1 MIKSMTGYAVREF
14 TSKTLHLR
22 ISIRTQN
29 HRFIDWSYRGTQ
41 IRSIED
47 RLRAVGQKRIHRGR
61 VDVTLDL
68 NFLDPEHW
76 MVKIN
81 EGLLETLSLS
91 MDRVSARFKREFTLS
106 AKDLFSIPHVIE
118 LSKKDFDQ
126 QEIEFLEQCFSKT
139 LDDVIKAR
147 SREGRELKQD
157 IRLHLQKL
165 RGSVQRLEK
174 LAGNQPKVIREKL
187 RERLRELDREAN
199 DNPERYLEEAA
210 YLAQR
215 YDLAEEIARLKSH
228 LIYIRDLLSDKN
240 KEPIGKKLDF
250 IAQELQREANTISS
264 KSQDIAITKES
275 LDLKSEIESIRQQA
289 QNIE

>member
-14 TSKTLHLR
+14 TSKTLHVR

-29 HRFIDWSYRGTQ
+29 HRFIDWSYRGSQVRT
-41 IRSIED
+41 IED
-47 RLRAVGQKRIHRGR
+47 RLRAVGQKKIQRGR
-61 VDVTLDL
+61 VDVTLDM

-76 MVKIN
+76 TVRIN
-81 EGLLETLSLS
+81 EALLETLFLS
-91 MDRVSARFKREFTLS
+91 VDKISERLKREITLS
-106 AKDLFSIPHVIE
+106 AKDLFNIPHVVD

-126 QEIEFLEQCFSKT
+126 KEIEFLERCFSRT

-147 SREGRELKQD
+147 IREGRELKQD
-157 IRLHLQKL
+157 LRQHAQKL
-165 RGSVQRLEK
+165 RRAVSRLEK
-174 LAGNQPKVIREKL
+174 LAGNQPKIIREKL
-187 RERLRELDREAN
+187 RERLRELDREA
-199 DNPERYLEEAA
+199 DKNPERYLEEAA

-215 YDLAEEIARLKSH
+215 YDLAEEISRLKSH
-228 LIYIRDLLSDKN
+228 LAYVGDLLSDKN
-240 KEPIGKKLDF
+240 KEPVGKKLDF

-275 LDLKSEIESIRQQA
+275 LELKSEIESIRQQA

>member
-14 TSKTLHLR
+14 TSKTLHVR

-29 HRFIDWSYRGTQ
+29 HRFIDWSFRGNQVRT
-41 IRSIED
+41 IED
-47 RLRAVGQKRIHRGR
+47 RLRAVGQKKLHRGR

-76 MVKIN
+76 SVRIN
-81 EGLLETLSLS
+81 DALLETLLES
-91 MDRVSARFKREFTLS
+91 MEKISVRLQREMALS
-106 AKDLFSIPHVIE
+106 AKDLFNIPHVIE

-126 QEIEFLEQCFSKT
+126 REIEFMKRCFSRT

-147 SREGRELKQD
+147 VREGRELKRD
-157 IRLHLQKL
+157 LRLHAQKL
-165 RGSVQRLEK
+165 REAVSRLEK

-187 RERLRELDREAN
+187 RERLKELDREAG

-215 YDLAEEIARLKSH
+215 YDLAEEVSRLKSH
-228 LIYIRDLLSDKN
+228 LAYVRELLSEKN
-240 KEPIGKKLDF
+240 KEPVGKKLDF

-275 LDLKSEIESIRQQA
+275 LELKSEIESIRQQA

>member
-1 MIKSMTGYAVREF
+1 MMKSMTGYAVREF
-14 TSKTLHLR
+14 TSKTLHAR

-47 RLRAVGQKRIHRGR
+47 RLRAVGQKKIHRGR

-76 MVKIN
+76 VVKIN
-81 EGLLETLSLS
+81 EGLLETLFLS
-91 MDRVSARFKREFTLS
+91 MDRVSARFEREFTLS
-106 AKDLFSIPHVIE
+106 AKDLFGIPHVIE

-126 QEIEFLEQCFSKT
+126 QEIDFLEQCFTKT

-147 SREGRELKQD
+147 IREGRELKQD

-187 RERLRELDREAN
+187 RERLRELDRESN

-240 KEPIGKKLDF
+240 QEPIGKKLDF

-275 LDLKSEIESIRQQA
+275 LNLKGEIESIRQQA

>member
-14 TSKTLHLR
+14 TSKTLHVR

-29 HRFIDWSYRGTQ
+29 HRFIDWSFRGNQVRT
-41 IRSIED
+41 IED
-47 RLRAVGQKRIHRGR
+47 RLRAVGQKKLHRGR

-76 MVKIN
+76 SVRVN
-81 EGLLETLSLS
+81 DALLETLLES
-91 MDRVSARFKREFTLS
+91 MEKISVRLQREMALS
-106 AKDLFSIPHVIE
+106 AKDLFNIPHVIE

-126 QEIEFLEQCFSKT
+126 REIEFMERCFSRT
-139 LDDVIKAR
+139 LEDVIKAR
-147 SREGRELKQD
+147 VREGRELKRD
-157 IRLHLQKL
+157 LRLHAQKL
-165 RGSVQRLEK
+165 REAVLRLEK
-174 LAGNQPKVIREKL
+174 MAGNQPKVIREKL
-187 RERLRELDREAN
+187 RERLKELDREAG

-215 YDLAEEIARLKSH
+215 YDLAEEVSRLKSH
-228 LIYIRDLLSDKN
+228 LAYVRELLSDKN
-240 KEPIGKKLDF
+240 KEPVGKKLDF

-275 LDLKSEIESIRQQA
+275 LELKSEIESIRQQA

>member
-14 TSKTLHLR
+14 TSKTLHVR

-29 HRFIDWSYRGTQ
+29 HRFIDWSFRGNQVRT
-41 IRSIED
+41 IED
-47 RLRAVGQKRIHRGR
+47 RLRAVGQKKLHRGR

-76 MVKIN
+76 SVRIN
-81 EGLLETLSLS
+81 DALLETLLES
-91 MDRVSARFKREFTLS
+91 MEKISVRLQREMALS
-106 AKDLFSIPHVIE
+106 AKDLFNIPHVIE

-126 QEIEFLEQCFSKT
+126 REIEFMKRCFSRT

-147 SREGRELKQD
+147 VREGRELKRD
-157 IRLHLQKL
+157 LRLHAQKL
-165 RGSVQRLEK
+165 REAVSRLEK

-187 RERLRELDREAN
+187 RERLKELDREAD

-215 YDLAEEIARLKSH
+215 YDLAEEVSRLKSH
-228 LIYIRDLLSDKN
+228 LAYVRELLSEKN
-240 KEPIGKKLDF
+240 KEPVGKKLDF

-275 LDLKSEIESIRQQA
+275 LELKSEIESIRQQA